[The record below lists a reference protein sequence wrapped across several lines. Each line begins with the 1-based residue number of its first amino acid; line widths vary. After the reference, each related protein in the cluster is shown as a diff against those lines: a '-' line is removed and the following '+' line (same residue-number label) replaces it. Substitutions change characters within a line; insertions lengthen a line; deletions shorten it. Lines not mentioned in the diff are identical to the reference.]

1 MRPSGPHGTHATGD
15 ESHLAVFSRPT
26 FKPPENCD
34 ESAHW
39 RRHTLAAVAA
49 SCMLIGS
56 AHAAAPQV
64 KTQAPGYYR
73 LMLGDFEVTA
83 LSDGTVALPVDKLL
97 TNTTAEKST
106 KALARSFLKAPVDT
120 SVNGYLVNTG
130 TQLILIDTGAA
141 GLFGPTLGNL
151 AANLKSAGYQ
161 PEQVDEIYI
170 THMHADH
177 VGGLM
182 NGAKLAFPNATVR
195 ADQHDADF
203 WLSQANLDKAPADA
217 KGFFQGAMASLNP
230 YVAAGKF
237 KPFNGD
243 TELVPGI
250 KAMAAPGH
258 TPGHSIYLV
267 ESQGKKLVLWGDL
280 MHVAAVQ
287 FDDPSVTIQF
297 DTDSKNAAIQRKRAY
312 AEAAQQGY
320 LVGSSHV
327 SFPGLGHLRAE
338 GKGYAWVPLNYSGL
352 K

>member
-1 MRPSGPHGTHATGD
+1 MNHSSWSRRAL
-15 ESHLAVFSRPT
+15 LA
-26 FKPPENCD
+26 
-34 ESAHW
+34 
-39 RRHTLAAVAA
+39 
-49 SCMLIGS
+49 IGS
-56 AHAAAPQV
+56 TCLVLGAALAHAAAPQV
-64 KTQAPGYYR
+64 KTQAPGFYR
-73 LMLGDFEVTA
+73 LMLGNFEVTA

-97 TNTTAEKST
+97 TGTTAAKT
-106 KALARSFLKAPVDT
+106 QKTLARSFLKAPLDT

-130 TQLILIDTGAA
+130 TKLVLIDTGAA

-151 AANLKSAGYQ
+151 ITNLKAAGYQ

-182 NGAKLAFPNATVR
+182 AADKLAFPNAIVR
-195 ADQHDADF
+195 ADKHDADF

-237 KPFNGD
+237 KAFDGD

-250 KAMAAPGH
+250 KAVATRGH
-258 TPGHSIYLV
+258 TPGHSIYKV
-267 ESQGKKLVLWGDL
+267 ESQGQTLVLWGDL

-287 FDDPSVTIQF
+287 FPEPGVTIQF
-297 DTDSKNAAIQRKRAY
+297 DTDSKAAAVQRKRAY
-312 AEAAQQGY
+312 AEAAKNGY
-320 LVGSSHV
+320 LVGSAHI
-327 SFPGLGHLRAE
+327 SFPGLGHLRVQ
-338 GKGYAWVPLNYSGL
+338 GKGYEWVPVNYNGL